1 MVISDSYKYIYVE
14 LYFTGTTS
22 IRNELIELYQGKAIL
37 KKHAKYHTFLQTASK
52 DQKNYFV
59 FSGIRNPMDMVV
71 SEYLKLKNDPY
82 ERFKKEGSSDHK
94 KAKIYKKIN
103 TENLS
108 FQQYFKE
115 NYKLPYDNWSSLSHS
130 KFDYIIKF
138 ENIQNDFRE
147 VLERLNIP
155 QKRPLPVRN
164 KTKEKEHFLNY
175 YTPEI
180 REKAIFIFGPFMKK
194 WGYSFPAEWNVKKV
208 SWLSELL
215 FNALKIVRNVYWK
228 FR

>member
-1 MVISDSYKYIYVE
+1 
-14 LYFTGTTS
+14 
-22 IRNELIELYQGKAIL
+22 
-37 KKHAKYHTFLQTASK
+37 
-52 DQKNYFV
+52 
-59 FSGIRNPMDMVV
+59 MDMVV
-71 SEYLKLKNDPY
+71 SGYLKVKNDPY
-82 ERFKKEGSSDHK
+82 ERFKNEGSSDHK
-94 KAKIYKKIN
+94 KAKIHKKIN

-108 FQQYFKE
+108 FSNILKRIR
-115 NYKLPYDNWSSLSHS
+115 KLPYDNWSSLSHS
-130 KFDYIIKF
+130 TFDYIIKF
-138 ENIQNDFRE
+138 ESIQNDFSE
-147 VLERLNIP
+147 VLKNLNIP

-208 SWLSELL
+208 SWLSESL
-215 FNALKIVRNVYWK
+215 FNALKIIRNVYWK